1 LLQTNQYLLELKEF
15 VTAESK
21 GNDKL
26 TNAIQKSLEAQGILE
41 KQERDVREKLE
52 FHLQEVSKLQE
63 SNEAFKNKLQESEET
78 IRSALLNIMFLHRW
92 EDFS

>member
-26 TNAIQKSLEAQGILE
+26 TDAIQKSLEAQGILE
-41 KQERDVREKLE
+41 KQERDAREKLE
-52 FHLQEVSKLQE
+52 CHLREVSKLQE
-63 SNEAFKNKLQESEET
+63 SNEALKNKLQESEET
-78 IRSALLNIMFLHRW
+78 IRSVFMLIILKL
-92 EDFS
+92 